1 MDSIEYIKQ
10 FPDKSLDILY
20 ADPPYALGSDIII
33 KPDGKPDYKK
43 ASDFMSFSY
52 KVCTDT
58 QALKNN
64 FDFDECSKKSE
75 KDFDIW
81 MVGSWGNVA
90 VIALA
95 PIPILW
101 LIIYGL
107 IKIYRWI
114 RVGESAE
121 RC

>member
-1 MDSIEYIKQ
+1 MQLNGWKRIGIVLSVFWI
-10 FPDKSLDILY
+10 
-20 ADPPYALGSDIII
+20 LGSGLYQRNADL
-33 KPDGKPDYKK
+33 KK